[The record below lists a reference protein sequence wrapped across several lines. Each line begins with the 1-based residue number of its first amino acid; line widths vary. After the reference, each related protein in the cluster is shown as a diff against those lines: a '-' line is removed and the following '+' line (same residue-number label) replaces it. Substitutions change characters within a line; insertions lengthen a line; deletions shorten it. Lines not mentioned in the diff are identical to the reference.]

1 MTERPDATCA
11 RCTLT
16 APRRGVSWPEG
27 YVCRRCYQQ
36 ATRRRGSCPGCH
48 RDGLLPGLDTQGRP
62 ICTGC
67 AGIEQDLTCTRC
79 GEQDE
84 PHRRGLCARC
94 CLRDDL
100 TVLLDNGTG
109 QVAPQLAALLAS
121 LVGQPH
127 PRSAVIWLRNPD
139 VRRLLT
145 GLARGELPVSH
156 ASFDAEPAAR
166 TAMHLRELLIG
177 CGVLPPQDRNLALFQ
192 AWLDSLLPRHS
203 PEAGR
208 LLHGFATWHH
218 LRRLRERSAAGGV
231 TAGSVHTA
239 RQEITVAGQLLAHLE
254 HQQVALDQLRQTHLD
269 SWLARGPST
278 RYTAR
283 TFVVWAVK
291 TRRLPSV
298 TFPHRKAGQSPIITQ
313 AERLSLLRRFLHHDD
328 DPTAERLAGVL
339 LLLYAQPLTRIGRL
353 TLDDIT
359 ADHDTVSLRFGA
371 EPVPLPDPVAEL
383 LRYHLEQRRNTNTA
397 ANADS
402 PWLFPGYRPGQPLHR
417 SYLMKLV
424 RDAGVHL
431 LGGRNSAL
439 RQLVLDMPPAIAAQ
453 ALGYS
458 PHVAEA
464 HARNAGT
471 TWVTYASYRTAITA
485 STPEEVSGHAR

>member
-36 ATRRRGSCPGCH
+36 ATRRRSSCPGCH

-145 GLARGELPVSH
+145 GRPPRRPRPAHHDRSRDTDHARALMQS
-156 ASFDAEPAAR
+156 AR
-166 TAMHLRELLIG
+166 SERS
-177 CGVLPPQDRNLALFQ
+177 R
-192 AWLDSLLPRHS
+192 
-203 PEAGR
+203 GR
-208 LLHGFATWHH
+208 LA
-218 LRRLRERSAAGGV
+218 
-231 TAGSVHTA
+231 AGSV
-239 RQEITVAGQLLAHLE
+239 
-254 HQQVALDQLRQTHLD
+254 
-269 SWLARGPST
+269 T
-278 RYTAR
+278 R
-283 TFVVWAVK
+283 
-291 TRRLPSV
+291 
-298 TFPHRKAGQSPIITQ
+298 
-313 AERLSLLRRFLHHDD
+313 
-328 DPTAERLAGVL
+328 
-339 LLLYAQPLTRIGRL
+339 
-353 TLDDIT
+353 
-359 ADHDTVSLRFGA
+359 
-371 EPVPLPDPVAEL
+371 
-383 LRYHLEQRRNTNTA
+383 
-397 ANADS
+397 
-402 PWLFPGYRPGQPLHR
+402 
-417 SYLMKLV
+417 
-424 RDAGVHL
+424 
-431 LGGRNSAL
+431 
-439 RQLVLDMPPAIAAQ
+439 
-453 ALGYS
+453 
-458 PHVAEA
+458 
-464 HARNAGT
+464 
-471 TWVTYASYRTAITA
+471 
-485 STPEEVSGHAR
+485 